1 MKKVKFKLEPGA
13 VAPIKATDGSVGY
26 DLFVYGS
33 HCIYPGRNAV
43 RTGLSI
49 QLPEGFEATVRPR
62 SGCSLKGI
70 PDEYNLRHNA
80 DTLMG
85 TIDTDYRGEVKLIIN
100 NHEDEE
106 FFLSD
111 GQRIAQLVIS
121 PVFTGV
127 AEVVDELDDTER
139 GYNGFNSTGVCR
151 MIGSDTQ

>member
-26 DLFVYGS
+26 DLFVYGN

-70 PDEYNLRHNA
+70 PDECNLRHNA
-80 DTLMG
+80 DAILG

-100 NHEDEE
+100 NHEDVE
-106 FFLSD
+106 FFLSN

-127 AEVVDELDDTER
+127 AEVVYELDDTER
-139 GYNGFNSTGVCR
+139 GDKGFNSTGV
-151 MIGSDTQ
+151 

>member
-85 TIDTDYRGEVKLIIN
+85 TIDTDYRGEVKLIVL
-100 NHEDEE
+100 NHEDEP

-127 AEVVDELDDTER
+127 AEVVDELVDTER
-139 GYNGFNSTGVCR
+139 GDNGFNSTG
-151 MIGSDTQ
+151 I

>member
-13 VAPIKATDGSVGY
+13 TAPIKATDGSVGY

-70 PDEYNLRHNA
+70 PDEYNVRHNA
-80 DTLMG
+80 DSLFG
-85 TIDTDYRGEVKLIIN
+85 TIDTDYRGEIKMIIN
-100 NHEDEE
+100 NHEDEP

-121 PVFTGV
+121 PVFTG
-127 AEVVDELDDTER
+127 EVEMVDNLDDTER
-139 GYNGFNSTGVCR
+139 GEGGFNSTGL
-151 MIGSDTQ
+151 

>member
-1 MKKVKFKLEPGA
+1 MKRVKFKLEPCA
-13 VAPIKATDGSVGY
+13 TAPIKATDGSVGY

-49 QLPEGFEATVRPR
+49 QLPEGYEATVRPR

-100 NHEDEE
+100 NHEDVE

-121 PVFTGV
+121 PVFTG
-127 AEVVDELDDTER
+127 EVEMVDNLDDTER
-139 GYNGFNSTGVCR
+139 GEGGFNSTGV
-151 MIGSDTQ
+151 

>member
-1 MKKVKFKLEPGA
+1 MNTVKFKLEPGA
-13 VAPIKATDGSVGY
+13 TAPIKATDGSVGY

-80 DTLMG
+80 DALMG
-85 TIDTDYRGEVKLIIN
+85 TIDTDYRGEVKLIVL

-121 PVFTGV
+121 PVFSGGV
-127 AEVVDELDDTER
+127 AIVDDLDDTER
-139 GYNGFNSTGVCR
+139 GDNGFNSTGV
-151 MIGSDTQ
+151 

>member
-33 HCIYPGRNAV
+33 HFIHPGRNAV

-80 DTLMG
+80 DALMG
-85 TIDTDYRGEVKLIIN
+85 TIDTDYRGEIKIIVKN
-100 NHEDEE
+100 DEDTE
-106 FFLSD
+106 FFLEN

-139 GYNGFNSTGVCR
+139 GENGFNSTGV
-151 MIGSDTQ
+151 

>member
-70 PDEYNLRHNA
+70 PDEYNMRHNA
-80 DTLMG
+80 DSLFG
-85 TIDTDYRGEVKLIIN
+85 TIDTDYRGEIKIIVKN
-100 NHEDEE
+100 DEDTE
-106 FFLSD
+106 FFLEN

-121 PVFTGV
+121 PVFAGV
-127 AEVVDELDDTER
+127 TEVLDELDDTER
-139 GYNGFNSTGVCR
+139 GEGGFNSTGV
-151 MIGSDTQ
+151 

>member
-1 MKKVKFKLEPGA
+1 MNTVKFKLEPGA
-13 VAPIKATDGSVGY
+13 TAPIKATDGSVGY

-70 PDEYNLRHNA
+70 PDEYNLRHNT
-80 DTLMG
+80 DVLMG
-85 TIDTDYRGEVKLIIN
+85 TIDTDYRGEIKLIIIN
-100 NHEDEE
+100 YEE
-106 FFLSD
+106 EPFFLAD

-121 PVFTGV
+121 PVFTGSV
-127 AEVVDELDDTER
+127 EIVDDLDNTER
-139 GYNGFNSTGVCR
+139 GNNGFNSTGV
-151 MIGSDTQ
+151 

>member
-70 PDEYNLRHNA
+70 PDEYNMRHNA
-80 DTLMG
+80 DALLG
-85 TIDTDYRGEVKLIIN
+85 TIDTDYRGEIKMIVN
-100 NHEDEE
+100 NHEEE
-106 FFLSD
+106 PFFISD

-121 PVFTGV
+121 PVFTG
-127 AEVVDELDDTER
+127 EVEMVDNLDDTER
-139 GYNGFNSTGVCR
+139 GEGGFNSTGL
-151 MIGSDTQ
+151 

>member
-1 MKKVKFKLEPGA
+1 MVKFKLEPGA
-13 VAPIKATDGSVGY
+13 TAPIKATDGSVGY

-33 HCIYPGRNAV
+33 HCVYPGRNAV

-70 PDEYNLRHNA
+70 PDEYNMRHNA
-80 DTLMG
+80 DSLLG
-85 TIDTDYRGEVKLIIN
+85 TIDTDYRGEIKMIIN

-121 PVFTGV
+121 PVFAG
-127 AEVVDELDDTER
+127 EVEIVDNLDDTER
-139 GYNGFNSTGVCR
+139 GEGGFNSTGV
-151 MIGSDTQ
+151 

>member
-43 RTGLSI
+43 RTGLYI

-62 SGCSLKGI
+62 SGCSLKGF

-80 DTLMG
+80 DALMG
-85 TIDTDYRGEVKLIIN
+85 TIDTDYRGEIKIIVKN
-100 NHEDEE
+100 DEDTE
-106 FFLSD
+106 FFLEN

-139 GYNGFNSTGVCR
+139 GDNGFNSTGV
-151 MIGSDTQ
+151 

>member
-13 VAPIKATDGSVGY
+13 TAPIKATDGSVGY

-70 PDEYNLRHNA
+70 SDEYNVRHNA
-80 DTLMG
+80 DALLG
-85 TIDTDYRGEVKLIIN
+85 TIDTDYRGEIKIIIN
-100 NHEDEE
+100 NHEDEP
-106 FFLSD
+106 FFISD

-127 AEVVDELDDTER
+127 AEVVDELGDTER
-139 GYNGFNSTGVCR
+139 GDNGFNSTGV
-151 MIGSDTQ
+151 

>member
-85 TIDTDYRGEVKLIIN
+85 TIDTDYRGEVKLIVL
-100 NHEDEE
+100 NHEDEP

-127 AEVVDELDDTER
+127 SEVVDELDDTER
-139 GYNGFNSTGVCR
+139 GDNGFNSTGV
-151 MIGSDTQ
+151 

>member
-1 MKKVKFKLEPGA
+1 MKKVKFKLEPCA
-13 VAPIKATDGSVGY
+13 TAPIKATDGSVGY

-70 PDEYNLRHNA
+70 PDEYNMRHNA
-80 DTLMG
+80 DALMG

-100 NHEDEE
+100 NHEDDE

-121 PVFTGV
+121 PVFTGSV
-127 AEVVDELDDTER
+127 EIVDDLDNTER
-139 GYNGFNSTGVCR
+139 GEGGFNSTGV
-151 MIGSDTQ
+151 

>member
-33 HCIYPGRNAV
+33 HCIYHGRNAV

-80 DTLMG
+80 DTLLG
-85 TIDTDYRGEVKLIIN
+85 TIDTDYRGEVKLIVL
-100 NHEDEE
+100 NHEDEP
-106 FFLSD
+106 FLLSD

-127 AEVVDELDDTER
+127 AEVIDELDDTER
-139 GYNGFNSTGVCR
+139 GDNGFNSTGV
-151 MIGSDTQ
+151 

>member
-80 DTLMG
+80 DALMG
-85 TIDTDYRGEVKLIIN
+85 TIDTDYRGEIKIIVKN
-100 NHEDEE
+100 DEDTE
-106 FFLSD
+106 FFLEN

-139 GYNGFNSTGVCR
+139 GDDGFNSTGV
-151 MIGSDTQ
+151 

>member
-1 MKKVKFKLEPGA
+1 MKRVKFKLEPGA
-13 VAPIKATDGSVGY
+13 TAPIKATDGSVGY

-49 QLPEGFEATVRPR
+49 QLPEGYEATIRPR

-70 PDEYNLRHNA
+70 PDEYNMRHDA
-80 DTLMG
+80 DSLFG
-85 TIDTDYRGEVKLIIN
+85 TIDTDYRGEIKMIIN
-100 NHEDEE
+100 NHEDEP

-121 PVFTGV
+121 PVFTG
-127 AEVVDELDDTER
+127 EVEMVDNLDDTER
-139 GYNGFNSTGVCR
+139 GEGGFNSTGV
-151 MIGSDTQ
+151 

>member
-1 MKKVKFKLEPGA
+1 MKRVKFKLEPGA
-13 VAPIKATDGSVGY
+13 TAPIKATDGSVGY

-80 DTLMG
+80 DALMG
-85 TIDTDYRGEVKLIIN
+85 TIDTDYRGEIKIIVKN
-100 NHEDEE
+100 DEDIE
-106 FFLSD
+106 FFLEN

-121 PVFTGV
+121 PVFIG
-127 AEVVDELDDTER
+127 EVEMVDNLDDTER
-139 GYNGFNSTGVCR
+139 GEGGFNSTGL
-151 MIGSDTQ
+151 

>member
-43 RTGLSI
+43 RTGLYI

-70 PDEYNLRHNA
+70 PDECNLRHNA
-80 DTLMG
+80 DALLG
-85 TIDTDYRGEVKLIIN
+85 TIDTDYRGEVKLIVN
-100 NHEDEE
+100 NHEDVE
-106 FFLSD
+106 FFLEN

-139 GYNGFNSTGVCR
+139 GDNGFNSTGV
-151 MIGSDTQ
+151 

>member
-49 QLPEGFEATVRPR
+49 QLPEGFEATIRPR

-70 PDEYNLRHNA
+70 PDEYNMRHDA
-80 DTLMG
+80 DSLFG
-85 TIDTDYRGEVKLIIN
+85 TIDTDYRGEIKMIVN
-100 NHEDEE
+100 NHEEE
-106 FFLSD
+106 PFFLSD

-121 PVFTGV
+121 PVFTG
-127 AEVVDELDDTER
+127 EVEMVDNLDDTER
-139 GYNGFNSTGVCR
+139 GEGGFNSTGL
-151 MIGSDTQ
+151 

>member
-13 VAPIKATDGSVGY
+13 TAPIKATDGSVGY

-49 QLPEGFEATVRPR
+49 QLPEGYEATVRPR

-70 PDEYNLRHNA
+70 PDEYNMRHNA
-80 DTLMG
+80 DALLG
-85 TIDTDYRGEVKLIIN
+85 TIDTDYRGEVKLIVL
-100 NHEDEE
+100 NHEEE
-106 FFLSD
+106 PFFLSD

-121 PVFTGV
+121 PVFTG
-127 AEVVDELDDTER
+127 EVEMVDNLDDTER
-139 GYNGFNSTGVCR
+139 GEGGFNSTGV
-151 MIGSDTQ
+151 

>member
-33 HCIYPGRNAV
+33 HRIYPGRNAV

-70 PDEYNLRHNA
+70 PDEYNFRHNA
-80 DTLMG
+80 DVLMG
-85 TIDTDYRGEVKLIIN
+85 TIDTDYRGEVKLIVL
-100 NHEDEE
+100 NHEDEP
-106 FFLSD
+106 FFLAD

-139 GYNGFNSTGVCR
+139 VDNGFNSTGV
-151 MIGSDTQ
+151 

>member
-33 HCIYPGRNAV
+33 HCIYPGRNVV

-100 NHEDEE
+100 NHEDEP

-111 GQRIAQLVIS
+111 GQRISQLVIS

-139 GYNGFNSTGVCR
+139 GDNGFNSTGV
-151 MIGSDTQ
+151 

>member
-1 MKKVKFKLEPGA
+1 MKRVKFKLEPGA
-13 VAPIKATDGSVGY
+13 TAPIKATDGSVGY

-49 QLPEGFEATVRPR
+49 QLPDGFEATVRPR

-80 DTLMG
+80 DALMG
-85 TIDTDYRGEVKLIIN
+85 TIDTDYRGEIKIIVKN
-100 NHEDEE
+100 DEDIE
-106 FFLSD
+106 FFLEN

-139 GYNGFNSTGVCR
+139 GDNGFNSTGL
-151 MIGSDTQ
+151 

>member
-33 HCIYPGRNAV
+33 HRIYPGRNAV

-70 PDEYNLRHNA
+70 PDEYNFRHNA
-80 DTLMG
+80 DTLLG
-85 TIDTDYRGEVKLIIN
+85 TIDTDYRGEVKLIVL
-100 NHEDEE
+100 NHEDEQ
-106 FFLSD
+106 FFLSN

-127 AEVVDELDDTER
+127 AEVVDEIDDTER
-139 GYNGFNSTGVCR
+139 GDNGFNSTGV
-151 MIGSDTQ
+151 

>member
-1 MKKVKFKLEPGA
+1 MKRVKFKLEPGA
-13 VAPIKATDGSVGY
+13 TAPIKATDGSVGY

-49 QLPEGFEATVRPR
+49 QLPEGYEATVRPR

-70 PDEYNLRHNA
+70 PDEYNVRHNA
-80 DTLMG
+80 DSLFG
-85 TIDTDYRGEVKLIIN
+85 TIDTDYRGEIKMIVV

-121 PVFTGV
+121 PVFTG
-127 AEVVDELDDTER
+127 EVEMVDNLDDTER
-139 GYNGFNSTGVCR
+139 GEGGFNSTGV
-151 MIGSDTQ
+151 

>member
-1 MKKVKFKLEPGA
+1 MKRVKFKLEPGA
-13 VAPIKATDGSVGY
+13 TAPIKATDGSVGY

-49 QLPEGFEATVRPR
+49 QLPEGYEATIRPR

-70 PDEYNLRHNA
+70 PDEYNMRHDA
-80 DTLMG
+80 DSLFG
-85 TIDTDYRGEVKLIIN
+85 TIDTDYRGEIKMIIN
-100 NHEDEE
+100 NHEDEP

-121 PVFTGV
+121 PVFIG
-127 AEVVDELDDTER
+127 EVEMVDNLDDTER
-139 GYNGFNSTGVCR
+139 GEGGFNSTGV
-151 MIGSDTQ
+151 

>member
-1 MKKVKFKLEPGA
+1 MKKVKFKLEHGA

-70 PDEYNLRHNA
+70 QDEYNVRHNA
-80 DTLMG
+80 DALMG
-85 TIDTDYRGEVKLIIN
+85 TIDTDYRGEIKMIVN
-100 NHEDEE
+100 SHEEE
-106 FFLSD
+106 PFFLAD

-121 PVFTGV
+121 PVFAGV
-127 AEVVDELDDTER
+127 TEVVDELDDTER
-139 GYNGFNSTGVCR
+139 GENGFNSTGV
-151 MIGSDTQ
+151 

>member
-1 MKKVKFKLEPGA
+1 MKIVKFKLEPGA
-13 VAPIKATDGSVGY
+13 TAPIKATDGSVGY

-80 DTLMG
+80 DALLG
-85 TIDTDYRGEVKLIIN
+85 TIDTDYRGEVKLIVL
-100 NHEDEE
+100 NHEEE
-106 FFLSD
+106 PFFLSD

-121 PVFTGV
+121 PVFTGSV
-127 AEVVDELDDTER
+127 SIVDDLDDTER
-139 GYNGFNSTGVCR
+139 GEGGFNSTGV
-151 MIGSDTQ
+151 

>member
-1 MKKVKFKLEPGA
+1 MKFKLEPGA

-85 TIDTDYRGEVKLIIN
+85 TIDTDYRGEVKLIVL
-100 NHEDEE
+100 NHEDEP
-106 FFLSD
+106 FFLAD

-127 AEVVDELDDTER
+127 AEVVDELDHTER
-139 GYNGFNSTGVCR
+139 GDNGFNSTGV
-151 MIGSDTQ
+151 